1 MQSPQCDRR
10 NRAEVTKVAQVCSLD
25 VDVTV
30 AVDEGVLIP
39 AGHAGELAFAHP
51 LLRAVAYRRMRDSVR
66 RSIHAAAATICQSA
80 TERAWHLAETAEG
93 PDEAIAAKLE
103 DAVHDLVAAGAP
115 FSAVPLAERAL
126 GLTDSTEPSALFR
139 RRLLLVDALRNAG
152 DIVRARSVVRDLM
165 KTAAP
170 GRQRAEALWRR
181 AVYIGSER
189 MLQERIDDL
198 DAALRE
204 LAWTPDSVA
213 GVAPADRLLA
223 MELLQEYAG
232 MLGRNR
238 GQGAAALPLAT
249 QAVALADASG
259 DIRLRAQAEA
269 LRGNLEMHRLG
280 RRKAPCSSATGR
292 R

>member
-1 MQSPQCDRR
+1 
-10 NRAEVTKVAQVCSLD
+10 
-25 VDVTV
+25 
-30 AVDEGVLIP
+30 
-39 AGHAGELAFAHP
+39 
-51 LLRAVAYRRMRDSVR
+51 
-66 RSIHAAAATICQSA
+66 
-80 TERAWHLAETAEG
+80 
-93 PDEAIAAKLE
+93 
-103 DAVHDLVAAGAP
+103 
-115 FSAVPLAERAL
+115 
-126 GLTDSTEPSALFR
+126 
-139 RRLLLVDALRNAG
+139 
-152 DIVRARSVVRDLM
+152 M

-189 MLQERIDDL
+189 TLQERIDDL